1 MSTAGDW
8 EAFTDSLERWRRS
21 GRRPVFWL
29 RDDDAVLPGAALDRL
44 LGLTGRFEVPV
55 ALAVIPAH
63 AGTALARRVADE
75 RLATVVVH
83 GWSHENHAFPR
94 EKKQELG
101 LHRPAGTV
109 LDELALAL
117 ARTEALFPG
126 RFAPV
131 LVPPWNRIDP
141 ALIPDLARIG
151 YRALS
156 VSGMPKPGPLPVIN
170 TTVDIIDWHGTRG
183 GRPHALVI
191 GEIISQLDAAFAD
204 PRLPPIGILT
214 HHLVHD
220 ASAWAFLEALFEH
233 TTRDG
238 ICRWDTIGGLLVGPA

>member
-8 EAFTDSLERWRRS
+8 EAFTDALERWRRS

-44 LGLTGRFEVPV
+44 LGLTGRFDVPV

-75 RLATVVVH
+75 RLVTVVVH

-126 RFAPV
+126 RIAPV

-141 ALIPDLARIG
+141 ALIPTLRGSATVPFRSSECRSQDRCPSSIQPWTLSTGTVRVAAAR
-151 YRALS
+151 
-156 VSGMPKPGPLPVIN
+156 
-170 TTVDIIDWHGTRG
+170 TR
-183 GRPHALVI
+183 LVI

-220 ASAWAFLEALFEH
+220 DVRVGFSRSLVRAHHAE
-233 TTRDG
+233 RDLPLG
-238 ICRWDTIGGLLVGPA
+238 DYRGPIARTA